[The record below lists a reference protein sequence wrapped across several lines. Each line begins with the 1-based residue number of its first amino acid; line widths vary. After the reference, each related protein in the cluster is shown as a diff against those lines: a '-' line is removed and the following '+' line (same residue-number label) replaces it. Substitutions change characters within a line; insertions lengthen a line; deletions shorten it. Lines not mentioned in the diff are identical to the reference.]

1 MKKIIM
7 FIFLS
12 FVISGCG
19 DILDVLN
26 SSALDSDGGGNS
38 SNINSGSSNTS
49 NENDGNIS
57 SGSDSSD
64 ENGGDSNSENSSNAS
79 DGNGGSSNSGNDD
92 NAGYENGDDSNS
104 ENGSNTSDG
113 NGDNSSSENGS
124 NTSDVSEVVKFDC
137 YTIYSL
143 DVGCDAIPLSSAVE
157 INEYN
162 WDFGDSSATHSGKY
176 TGPFVEHRYRRSG
189 DYNIK
194 LNVKYT
200 ASGIQKTLSYSKPIS
215 VKQISFPHVFANG
228 FGAETGKMY
237 YALHITGS
245 SEITGVDRT
254 GLFAQKGNDGFGN
267 GEYKEDFARDLYYL
281 LSGSGVHLKF
291 SESHRAVG
299 VSDFYS
305 NEYGFTDSDG
315 LVFDMPFYF
324 GMGAFNI
331 PINSNGKVYFDDF
344 ALEDLTKPA
353 WGGYAYPVFV
363 RCNYH
368 MFNFQI
374 PMNEY
379 DANRHRNIALFT
391 VKFTGACDYTV
402 EFDGFLNK

>member
-1 MKKIIM
+1 MKKILM
-7 FIFLS
+7 YIFLA

-19 DILDVLN
+19 DILDVFDL
-26 SSALDSDGGGNS
+26 SALDSDGGGNG
-38 SNINSGSSNTS
+38 SNINSGSSSNTS
-49 NENDGNIS
+49 NENNSNIS
-57 SGSDSSD
+57 SG
-64 ENGGDSNSENSSNAS
+64 G
-79 DGNGGSSNSGNDD
+79 
-92 NAGYENGDDSNS
+92 
-104 ENGSNTSDG
+104 NTS
-113 NGDNSSSENGS
+113 N
-124 NTSDVSEVVKFDC
+124 VSEVVKFDC

-176 TGPFVEHRYRRSG
+176 TDPFVEHRYRRSG
-189 DYNIK
+189 EYNIK
-194 LNVKYT
+194 LNIKYT
-200 ASGIQKTLSYSKPIS
+200 DSGIQKTLSYSKPIS
-215 VKQISFPHVFANG
+215 VKQASFPHVFANG
-228 FGAETGKMY
+228 FGDETGKMY

-254 GLFAQKGNDGFGN
+254 GLFAQKGNNGFGN
-267 GEYKEDFARDLYYL
+267 NEYTEDFARDLEYQL
-281 LSGSGVHLKF
+281 PKSGQLLKF
-291 SESHRAVG
+291 SESHRALG

-324 GMGAFNI
+324 GMPDWNI
-331 PINSNGKVYFDDF
+331 PVNSNGKVSFVLF
-344 ALEDLTKPA
+344 ALEDGTKPA

-363 RCNYH
+363 RCNKN

-391 VKFTGACDYTV
+391 VKFTGKCDYTV

>member
-7 FIFLS
+7 FIFLA

-19 DILDVLN
+19 DVLN

-38 SNINSGSSNTS
+38 SNINSGSSSNTS

-57 SGSDSSD
+57 SGGNTSDGSGGDSSN
-64 ENGGDSNSENSSNAS
+64 ENGG
-79 DGNGGSSNSGNDD
+79 
-92 NAGYENGDDSNS
+92 
-104 ENGSNTSDG
+104 NTSDG
-113 NGDNSSSENGS
+113 NGDNSNSENGGNTSSGNGDNSSENGG

-137 YTIYSL
+137 YTIDSL

-189 DYNIK
+189 EYNIK

-200 ASGIQKTLSYSKPIS
+200 DSGIQKTLSYSKPIS
-215 VKQISFPHVFANG
+215 VKQTSFPPVFANG
-228 FGAETGKMY
+228 FGDETGKMY

-245 SEITGVDRT
+245 SEITDVDRT
-254 GLFAQKGNDGFGN
+254 GLFAQKGNNGFGN
-267 GEYKEDFARDLYYL
+267 NEYTEDFARDLYYL
-281 LSGSGVHLKF
+281 LSGSGGHLNF

-331 PINSNGKVYFDDF
+331 PINSNGKVSFDNF
-344 ALEDLTKPA
+344 ALEDLTKPV

-363 RCNYH
+363 RCNH
-368 MFNFQI
+368 DDFNFQI
-374 PMNEY
+374 PMSEY

-391 VKFTGACDYTV
+391 VKFTGKCDYTV